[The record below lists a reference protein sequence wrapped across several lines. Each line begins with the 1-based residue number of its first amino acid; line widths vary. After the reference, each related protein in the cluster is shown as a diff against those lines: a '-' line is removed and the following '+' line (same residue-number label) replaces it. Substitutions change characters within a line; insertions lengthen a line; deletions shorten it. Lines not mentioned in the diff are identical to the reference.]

1 MIERI
6 NKEIGR
12 HLRFIV
18 HSRRVRG
25 KWSKYL
31 PLVSRI
37 INSSYNS
44 SIGTSPCR
52 VMFGNRMNLNR
63 NLIPAQ
69 TPSVV
74 QSLIGDVPDSA
85 RRRYIQKYVDH
96 LVEAQ
101 EEIAKASAEYQ
112 HGILQKRIG
121 SSGVQFDKGSWVV
134 CSWPSGR
141 PAKLSVLWKGP
152 YRIQQLKTGSKSTY
166 ICEDP
171 ADLKV
176 YAFHVSRLRPYRM
189 GGEDPKALIALDTE
203 EHVVEKFVDHNCP
216 GRKKSDWDFKVRWA
230 HESEDEDSWIPW
242 REAKKL
248 KAMDDYAR
256 LHPELSL
263 LS

>member
-1 MIERI
+1 MCLI
-6 NKEIGR
+6 
-12 HLRFIV
+12 
-18 HSRRVRG
+18 
-25 KWSKYL
+25 L
-31 PLVSRI
+31 PEE
-37 INSSYNS
+37 
-44 SIGTSPCR
+44 GTFKS
-52 VMFGNRMNLNR
+52 MLTIYFE
-63 NLIPAQ
+63 
-69 TPSVV
+69 VV
-74 QSLIGDVPDSA
+74 D
-85 RRRYIQKYVDH
+85 
-96 LVEAQ
+96 AQ

-112 HGILQKRIG
+112 QGILQKRIG
-121 SSGVQFDKGSWVV
+121 SSSVQFDKGSWVV

-176 YAFHVSRLRPYRM
+176 YTFHVSRLRPYKM